1 MSYVCFIKLSAIL
14 HTVPFPVSFPISAEL
29 RLVLLRGDSHST
41 DKSENGARCL
51 FPLLSTI
58 FATNIYFSLQVLWI
72 KSKGE
77 EKWEGCLRS
86 WWQSRKQF
94 WKGFKCQGD
103 GCNLRTWIKQSL
115 ACCKEGQKL
124 QQKSLAWEGALYFWF
139 FIVFFFL

>member
-58 FATNIYFSLQVLWI
+58 FATNIYFSLQVL
-72 KSKGE
+72 
-77 EKWEGCLRS
+77 
-86 WWQSRKQF
+86 
-94 WKGFKCQGD
+94 
-103 GCNLRTWIKQSL
+103 
-115 ACCKEGQKL
+115 
-124 QQKSLAWEGALYFWF
+124 
-139 FIVFFFL
+139 